1 MNRRVAWLTP
11 ILALAGIG
19 VSAYLTWVH
28 YDIDALVCGVGDCL
42 EVQASEYA
50 EVLGIPVAILG
61 LAMYVTVLALS
72 LARFRFPGYR
82 TEITTALFVVTLAGT
97 LYSAYLTWI
106 EVYEI
111 EAICQWC
118 VISAIITTAIFVVEA
133 ITLWRTEPEG

>member
-1 MNRRVAWLTP
+1 MTRIAAWLTP
-11 ILALAGIG
+11 ILAVAGIG
-19 VSAYLTWVH
+19 VSAYLVWVH

-61 LAMYVTVLALS
+61 LAMYVLVLGLS
-72 LARFRFPGYR
+72 LTRLRMPERASD
-82 TEITTALFVVTLAGT
+82 ITTALFVTTLAAT
-97 LYSAYLTWI
+97 LYSAYLTWL

-118 VISAIITTAIFVVEA
+118 VISALITTAIFIVEA
-133 ITLWRTEPEG
+133 CRLWRGEPET